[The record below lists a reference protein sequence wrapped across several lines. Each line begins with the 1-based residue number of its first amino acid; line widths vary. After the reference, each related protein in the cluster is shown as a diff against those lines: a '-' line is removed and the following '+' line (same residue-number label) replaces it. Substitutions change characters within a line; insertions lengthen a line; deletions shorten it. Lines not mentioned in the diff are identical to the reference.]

1 MSQKRDTKS
10 LKQEPTI
17 QLSDTP
23 YQGFYAAITAELL
36 ILKLHFALKTS
47 SNSQPADPSSTKPQH
62 SWSRGICASSR
73 RAQELQLHLVWQ
85 WQEDPDA
92 LTQQWDPQLAPEE
105 RVDLLELAAQHL
117 LLLWGWNAARGWLQ
131 AKKKK
136 IQGNSIHSLQ
146 PQLMELFMS
155 WDPSEY
161 VILEGLL
168 GKLKLGNCSPWKV
181 DEWEEH
187 SWLKAGTSTGKWSPE
202 NKEAPGDS
210 AIWQPHLAAKEGFS
224 KSLGCGE
231 RI

>member
-92 LTQQWDPQLAPEE
+92 LTQQWDPQLALEE

-136 IQGNSIHSLQ
+136 N
-146 PQLMELFMS
+146 
-155 WDPSEY
+155 
-161 VILEGLL
+161 
-168 GKLKLGNCSPWKV
+168 
-181 DEWEEH
+181 
-187 SWLKAGTSTGKWSPE
+187 TGKFNPFRS
-202 NKEAPGDS
+202 APADGVVYELRSKWIRDPWRAAGKAKTWELLPLKGGWMGRAFLTES
-210 AIWQPHLAAKEGFS
+210 WHKHREMITWEQGSTWWLCHLTTPPCCQRGFQ
-224 KSLGCGE
+224 
-231 RI
+231 